1 MLFIGS
7 PGAIDPRPIA
17 SPSPVDA
24 GEGGEGALV
33 NPSREAGPWAI
44 FWRPC
49 RGFSQAASGRGSIG

>member
-1 MLFIGS
+1 
-7 PGAIDPRPIA
+7 
-17 SPSPVDA
+17 
-24 GEGGEGALV
+24 V